1 MAITSPGLG
10 SNLDINSIVSQLMT
24 VERQPV
30 TALNKKEASYQAK
43 LTAYGSIQSAIST
56 FQSAVSGLNNVERF
70 KAMQSSLSDTTVATA
85 IPTSSAVSGS
95 YSIDVTALAQAQKL
109 SSAGFAATTDVVGTG
124 DLYFQVGSGSSN
136 KVAITA
142 ANNTLSGIRDA
153 VNAAGIGVSAS
164 IINDG
169 TGSGNKLVFTS
180 NVSGTANALKI
191 TVQNDGDSD
200 NVDTGGLSGLAYDPA
215 AGVGSGKNLTES
227 VAAADATLT
236 IDGIAMTKSTNS
248 ISDAIQGIT
257 LNLAKIGTTKLTVAK
272 DMSTVSTAVQA
283 FVTAYNSVAKS
294 IKDLNS
300 YDSSTKKGGVLLGDS
315 TALSIQTKL
324 RGIASSALTGTG
336 GAYNTLSQIGVAFQ
350 KDGTLALDSAKL
362 QNAMNSNFG
371 DIAGLFA
378 ALGRP
383 TDSLVS
389 YASSTTNT
397 KPGAYALNVTQLAT
411 KGGVTGI
418 AGPNTTITA
427 GLNDTLN
434 VAVDGVNV
442 TVTLA
447 EGAYADAA
455 SLAAEVQSK
464 INGASAFSSAGISVK
479 ASLSGDGYMM
489 LTSNRYGSASNVS
502 VTGGNGSTDLMGDI
516 SVLGAAG
523 LDVTGTINGV
533 AAAGSGQYL
542 TGATGNDAEGL
553 KVQILGGALG
563 SRGTVN
569 FSQGFAYQFNSLSTT
584 LLASGGTL
592 SSRTAGIN
600 ASIKDIGVRRDALN
614 RRLVDIEARY
624 RKQFSNLDQMMSSML
639 KTSNYLTQQFAN
651 MTNNNQ

>member
-1 MAITSPGLG
+1 MAISSPGLG
-10 SNLDINSIVSQLMT
+10 SNLDVNSIVSQLMT

-43 LTAYGSIQSAIST
+43 LTAYGSIQSAVSS
-56 FQSAVSGLNNVERF
+56 FQSAVSGLNNIERF
-70 KAMQSSLSDTTVATA
+70 KAMQSSLSDATVASAT
-85 IPTSSAVSGS
+85 PTSSAISGS
-95 YSIDVTALAQAQKL
+95 YAINVTALAQAQKL
-109 SSAGFAATTDVVGTG
+109 SSAGFANTTDVVGAG

-136 KVAITA
+136 KVTITS

-153 VNAAGIGVSAS
+153 VNAAGVGVSAS

-169 TGSGNKLVFTS
+169 SGSGNKLVFTS
-180 NVSGTANALKI
+180 NSSGTANALKI
-191 TVQNDGDSD
+191 TVQNDGDS
-200 NVDTGGLSGLAYDPA
+200 NNTDTSGLSQLAYDSA
-215 AGVGSGKNLTES
+215 APVGSGKNLTQG

-248 ISDAIQGIT
+248 ISDAIQGVT
-257 LNLAKIGTTKLTVAK
+257 LNLAKIGSTTLTISK
-272 DMSTVSTAVQA
+272 DMNTVSTAVQS
-283 FVTAYNSVAKS
+283 FVTAYNSVTKS
-294 IKDLNS
+294 IKDLSS
-300 YDSSTKKGGVLLGDS
+300 YDSSTKKGGILLGDS

-324 RGIASSALTGTG
+324 RGIASTALTGTG
-336 GAYNTLSQIGVAFQ
+336 GAYNTLSQIGVSFQ
-350 KDGTLALDSAKL
+350 KDGTLSLDSTKL

-389 YASSTTNT
+389 YASSTSNT
-397 KPGAYALNVTQLAT
+397 KPGAYALTVTQNAT
-411 KGGVTGI
+411 KGGVTGTGA
-418 AGPNTTITA
+418 AGTTIDGT
-427 GLNDTLN
+427 NDTLN
-434 VAVDGVNV
+434 VAVDGVNA

-447 EGAYADAA
+447 AGSYTFA

-464 INGASAFSSAGISVK
+464 INGASAFSSAGISAVV
-479 ASLSGDGYMM
+479 SQTLGVIT

-502 VTGGNGSTDLMGDI
+502 VTGGNGATNLMGAI
-516 SVLGAAG
+516 SVLGTAG
-523 LDVTGTINGV
+523 LDVTGTINSV
-533 AAAGSGQYL
+533 AATGSGQYL

-553 KVQILGGALG
+553 KVQVVGGALG

-569 FSQGFAYQFNSLSTT
+569 FSQGFAYQFNNLAST
-584 LLASGGTL
+584 LLASDGTL

-600 ASIKDIGVRRDALN
+600 ASIKDIGTRREALN

-639 KTSNYLTQQFAN
+639 KTSSYLTQQFAN
-651 MTNNNQ
+651 MTKNNG